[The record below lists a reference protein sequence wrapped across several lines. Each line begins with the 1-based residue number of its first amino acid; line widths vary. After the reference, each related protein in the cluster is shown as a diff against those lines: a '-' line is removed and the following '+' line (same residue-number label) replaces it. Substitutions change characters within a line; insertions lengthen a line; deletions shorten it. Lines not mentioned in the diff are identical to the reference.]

1 METEPPLSGLLFLHF
16 LYIHSFWSIG
26 LSVLLLI
33 IMLICS
39 ALISGSE
46 VAFFSLDENQFEELE
61 KENSP
66 SSRALLKLRDKP
78 RNVLATILIAN
89 NFINIGIVILSA
101 FTLAEILPDN
111 SFLFISTQLHES
123 LLPFFTPRVIADGI
137 YWIITVVGVT
147 FLLVLFGEVAP
158 KIYANLNNLKFARVV
173 ARGLHV
179 LNILFNPFSQFLVS
193 WSSRLE
199 KSVDRS
205 KRTSKI
211 SLKEDI
217 DKAIELTVSR
227 EEDSGAEADILKGII
242 NFGDIAAKQIM
253 TSRVDVQ
260 AIEQES
266 SYKELLGL
274 IRESGF
280 SRIPVYN
287 EDFDNIVG
295 IIYGKDLVG
304 LTNESDDFNWQELIR
319 TNLLYVPESK
329 KINDLLKE
337 FQQKRMHMAIVVDE
351 YGGSS
356 GIITLEDI
364 MEEIVGEIK
373 DEFDDDEEEEYV
385 KIDDNMY
392 IFEGKILIN
401 DVCRII
407 GVDQTTFNDIREE
420 ADTLGGIFIER
431 LGRIPKIDKEIIFDR
446 YSLKVVSVSKRR
458 VEKVGLTIKKQ

>member
-1 METEPPLSGLLFLHF
+1 
-16 LYIHSFWSIG
+16 
-26 LSVLLLI
+26 
-33 IMLICS
+33 MLICS
-39 ALISGSE
+39 ALVSGSE
-46 VAFFSLDENQFEELE
+46 VAFFSLDDNHFDELE
-61 KENSP
+61 KEDSP
-66 SSRALLKLRDKP
+66 SSKALLKLRDKP

-89 NFINIGIVILSA
+89 NFVNIGIVILSA
-101 FTLAEILPDN
+101 FILAEMLPEN
-111 SFLFISTQLHES
+111 SFLLLAGRLHDS
-123 LLPFFTPRVIADGI
+123 LLPFFTTKVIADGI
-137 YWIITVVGVT
+137 YWTITVVGVT

-158 KIYANLNNLKFARVV
+158 KIYANLNKLKFAKFVS
-173 ARGLHV
+173 RGLYV
-179 LNILFNPFSQFLVS
+179 LYILFNPFSRFLVN
-193 WSSRLE
+193 WSARLE
-199 KSVDRS
+199 NRVDRN
-205 KRTSKI
+205 KRTSKN

-217 DKAIELTVSR
+217 DKAIELTVSQ
-227 EEDSGAEADILKGII
+227 EENASEEADILKGII
-242 NFGDIAAKQIM
+242 NFGDISAKQIM

-260 AIEQES
+260 AVERQTR
-266 SYKELLGL
+266 YTELLSL
-274 IRESGF
+274 IRASGF
-280 SRIPVYN
+280 SRIPVYE

-304 LTNESDDFNWQELIR
+304 LTSEGDDFNWQELIR
-319 TNLLYVPESK
+319 TNMLYAPESK

-337 FQQKRMHMAIVVDE
+337 FQQKRLHMAIVVDE

-373 DEFDDDEEEEYV
+373 DEFDDDEEVEYV

-392 IFEGKILIN
+392 IFEGKTLIN

-431 LGRIPKIDKEIIFDR
+431 LGRIPKIDKEITFDR